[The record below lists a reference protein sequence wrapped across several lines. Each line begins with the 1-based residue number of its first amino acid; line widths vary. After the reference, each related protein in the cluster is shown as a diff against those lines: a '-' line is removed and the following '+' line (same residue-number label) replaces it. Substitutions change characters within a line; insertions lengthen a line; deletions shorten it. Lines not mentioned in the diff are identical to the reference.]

1 LLLIHQY
8 FAGPTEPGG
17 TRHYEL
23 ASHLVR
29 DGHECAIVAS
39 TFNYSSGKRAVEGN
53 GLVIEQDIDGIKV
66 LRAYTYPSL
75 HRSFTWR
82 VVALVSFMFSS
93 VWAALRV
100 KRVDLVMG
108 TSPPLFQ
115 AVSAWFVSVVRRR
128 PLLLEIRD
136 LWPEFAVDIG
146 VLTNPVLIKI
156 ARWVEIFLYRHAT
169 HLLVNSPAYRD
180 YLLAKGVPDEKISVI
195 PNGVDPD
202 MFPLGVD
209 GTPIRDEFG
218 LHGKFVVTYA
228 GALGMANDLD
238 TLLRAANRVR
248 DDDRFRFLIVGAG
261 KDRAHLE
268 SRVAELKLT
277 NVIFTGSRNKSE
289 MPAILAATD
298 ACVATLLNIPMF
310 RTTYPNKVFDYMAA
324 ERPTLL
330 AIDGVIRKV
339 VEDGDGGLFVPPG
352 DDAALAAA
360 AVTLCDNPE
369 RARAMGR
376 SARRHVEQNFNRHRQ
391 AEDFVR
397 LVTRLAHGAENFE
410 SQSAVQEV
418 RQTSA

>member
-1 LLLIHQY
+1 
-8 FAGPTEPGG
+8 
-17 TRHYEL
+17 
-23 ASHLVR
+23 LVR

-53 GLVIEQDIDGIKV
+53 GLVIEQDIDGIQV

-82 VVALVSFMFSS
+82 VVALLSFMFSS

-115 AVSAWFVSVVRRR
+115 AISAWFVSVVRRR

-156 ARWVEIFLYRHAT
+156 ASWVEIFLYRHAT

-180 YLLAKGVPDEKISVI
+180 YLLGKGVPDEKISVI

-209 GTPIRDEFG
+209 GTPIREEFG
-218 LHGKFVVTYA
+218 LQGKFVVTYA

-238 TLLRAANRVR
+238 TLLRAAGRLR
-248 DDDRFRFLIVGAG
+248 DDPRFTFLIVGEG

-268 SRVAELKLT
+268 SRVAELKLN
-277 NVIFTGSRNKSE
+277 NVTFTGSRNKSE

-339 VEDGDGGLFVPPG
+339 VEDGDGGLFVQPG

-360 AVTLCDNPE
+360 ALTLCDDPE

-376 SARRHVEQNFNRHRQ
+376 SARRHVEQYFNRHRQ

-397 LVTRLAHGAENFE
+397 LVSRLAHGAENYE

>member
-1 LLLIHQY
+1 M
-8 FAGPTEPGG
+8 
-17 TRHYEL
+17 
-23 ASHLVR
+23 R
-29 DGHECAIVAS
+29 DGHHCAIVAS

-53 GLVIEQDIDGIKV
+53 GLVIEQDIDGIQV

-115 AVSAWFVSVVRRR
+115 AVSGWFVSVLRRR
-128 PLLLEIRD
+128 PYLLEIRD
-136 LWPEFAVDIG
+136 LWPEFAIDIG
-146 VLTNPVLIKI
+146 LLKNPVLIRV
-156 ARWVEIFLYRHAT
+156 ARWVELFLYRHAT

-180 YLLAKGVPDEKISVI
+180 YLLSKGVPDEKISVI
-195 PNGVDPD
+195 ANGVDPD
-202 MFPLGVD
+202 MFPPGVD
-209 GTPIRDEFG
+209 GTPFREEFG
-218 LHGKFVVTYA
+218 LQGKFVVTYA

-238 TLLRAANRVR
+238 TVLRAAARLK
-248 DDDRFRFLIVGAG
+248 DDPRFRFLIVGEG
-261 KDRAHLE
+261 KDRAQLE
-268 SRVAELKLT
+268 RRAAELQL
-277 NVIFTGSRNKSE
+277 NNLIFTGTRSKSE
-289 MPAILAATD
+289 MPVILAATD

-324 ERPTLL
+324 ARPTIL

-339 VEDGDGGLFVPPG
+339 VEDGNGGLFVPPG

-360 AVTLCDNPE
+360 AVTLCDDRE
-369 RARAMGR
+369 RARAMGQ
-376 SARRHVEQNFNRHRQ
+376 SARRHVELNFNRHRQ

-397 LVTRLAHGAENFE
+397 LVTSLAHGAE
-410 SQSAVQEV
+410 QSEGQRVVQEV